1 MFYNIDPQKL
11 FLASLL
17 LLRRCKVKALLCFN
31 IAFQTLF
38 VQPENGGRVPSLLS
52 PQQMSWVTISLP
64 GQTFFCWT
72 RKWWW
77 APSLLSPQ
85 LMSRVPISL
94 PGQTCFVEPENGGE
108 CRHFCPHNKCPEW
121 QFPYLAKHFFVE
133 PENGGR
139 APSLLSQQQM
149 I

>member
-52 PQQMSWVTISLP
+52 QQLMFQVTISLPGQKIVESENGGRVPSLLSPQQMSRVTISLP
-64 GQTFFCWT
+64 GQTFFC
-72 RKWWW
+72 
-77 APSLLSPQ
+77 
-85 LMSRVPISL
+85 
-94 PGQTCFVEPENGGE
+94 
-108 CRHFCPHNKCPEW
+108 
-121 QFPYLAKHFFVE
+121 
-133 PENGGR
+133 
-139 APSLLSQQQM
+139 
-149 I
+149 